1 MKFANC
7 HFHSTHSDGEY
18 RPRFL
23 ARMALGLGYKALALT
38 DHDVLSGNRELLHE
52 AGKLGLLAMPGV
64 EITCRNDE
72 IGFHLVGLNLDLDN
86 PRLNAFVDQLCQW
99 RNENTKALFDRGVK
113 LGLLENITWDEVE
126 QYNPGCRWF
135 CNEQVFNAMELKGV
149 YDPDKRP
156 MQFKEVFASST
167 SVKLGM
173 RIQEA
178 SITDAISVIRQADGI
193 PVLAHPYGG
202 RTKYVPELVEAGL
215 LGIETCHPSLN
226 EEDTRLAEEAAA
238 AYKLYRSGGS
248 DHNGVMSGCGL
259 PRATPDLG
267 WGADEEEFMAML
279 ERRRK

>member
-23 ARMALGLGYKALALT
+23 ARMALGLGYKACALT
-38 DHDVLSGNRELLHE
+38 DHDVTSGNAEFLHE
-52 AGKLGLLAMPGV
+52 ARKIGLLAMPGV
-64 EITCRNDE
+64 EITCRNAE
-72 IGFHLVGLNLDLDN
+72 VGFHLVGLNLDLDN
-86 PRLNAFVDQLCQW
+86 PALKVFVDQLCDW
-99 RNENTKALFDRGVK
+99 RNEHTKKLFDRGIAM
-113 LGLLENITWDEVE
+113 GLIGGITWEEVE
-126 QYNPGCRWF
+126 AYNPGCRWF

-156 MQFKEVFASST
+156 MQFKQVFAGST
-167 SVKLGM
+167 ASKLGL
-173 RIQEA
+173 RIREA
-178 SITDAISVIRQADGI
+178 SVTEAISIIRQADGI

-202 RTKYVPELVEAGL
+202 RTKYVPELVDAGL

-226 EEDTRLAEEAAA
+226 EEDTKLAEEAAA
-238 AYKLYRSGGS
+238 AYNLYRSGGS
-248 DHNGVMSGCGL
+248 DHHGVMSGCGL
-259 PRATPDLG
+259 PYAAPDLG